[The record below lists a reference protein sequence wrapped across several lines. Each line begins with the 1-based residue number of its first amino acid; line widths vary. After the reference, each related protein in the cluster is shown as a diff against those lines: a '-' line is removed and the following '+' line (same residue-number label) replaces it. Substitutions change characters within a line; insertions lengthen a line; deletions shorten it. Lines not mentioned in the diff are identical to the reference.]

1 MQVSKDDIGY
11 PESNCKYWYK
21 SILTVAIFPDPLLY
35 GTFMTGARE
44 NLMV

>member
-11 PESNCKYWYK
+11 PESNWKYWYK

-35 GTFMTGARE
+35 GTFMSGDGK